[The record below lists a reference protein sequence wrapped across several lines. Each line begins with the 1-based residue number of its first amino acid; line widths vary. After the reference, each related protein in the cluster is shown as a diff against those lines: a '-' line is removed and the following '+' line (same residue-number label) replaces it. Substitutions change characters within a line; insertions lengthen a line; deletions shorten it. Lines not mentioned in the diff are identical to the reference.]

1 MSRIEEIITEL
12 EQYIENCKYQ
22 PLSNS
27 KILVNRDEIEELLA
41 DLRTQTPEE
50 IKKYQKIVANKDAIL
65 NDAQQKANDIL
76 SNAQIHAQEMI
87 SEHEIMVQ
95 ANAQAN
101 EVITLA
107 SSQAQ
112 EILDKASEDADNI
125 RTAAIE
131 YTDSLLENL
140 SNIISHTLGTSR
152 ERYESLNGSLQE
164 CLDVVNR
171 NRSELVPQSAPSEDA
186 FSIIASAEDEEEE
199 A

>member
-12 EQYIENCKYQ
+12 EEYIENCKYQ

-27 KILVNRDEIEELLA
+27 KILVNRDEIDELLA
-41 DLRTQTPEE
+41 DLRNQTPDE
-50 IKKYQKIVANKDAIL
+50 IKKYQKIVSNKDAIL

-76 SNAQIHAQEMI
+76 SSAQVQAAEMI
-87 SEHEIMVQ
+87 SEHEIMDQ

-101 EVITLA
+101 EVITIA
-107 SSQAQ
+107 SNQAQ
-112 EILDKASEDADNI
+112 EILDKAAEDADNI

-131 YTDSLLENL
+131 YTDNLLENL
-140 SNIISHTLGTSR
+140 SNIISHTLGSSR

-164 CLDVVNR
+164 CLDIVNK
-171 NRSELVPQSAPSEDA
+171 NRSELVPQNDPAEDG
-186 FSIIASAEDEEEE
+186 FSIIAAEEEEE